1 MIRIALPD
9 DALAIHNLHTRSVR
23 GLCTRDY
30 PKEVIEAW
38 LLGRSPEG
46 YRGIAKKEMY
56 VFEEGGAICGFSH
69 VVPIYGVAL
78 FVDPDHTKRGV
89 GRALFE
95 HALALIRASGSV
107 PVPFEATI
115 TALPFY
121 LKMGCTEIR
130 RSFVE
135 KNHVK
140 VETVLMRLPGKTNYA
155 ADPTA
160 LAGTTGASAAGVTA
174 GREASRTAI
183 GTAYLRAAHQLLDAP
198 PRVLEDPVAVRLLGK
213 DASQNICEAATR
225 YRSPEMNALRSHV
238 VLRSRFAEDRLAAAV
253 QRGVSQ
259 YVILGAGFDTF
270 AFRQP
275 DWAKSLKIF
284 EIDHR
289 ETQLVKQSFLTKA
302 SLDLPANV
310 RFAQIDFEHESLL
323 EGLGRHLVSLEEPTF
338 FSWLGVT
345 MYLNETAI
353 DAALKSMA
361 AYPSGSEVVL
371 TFKQPM
377 VKTTGKAA
385 EATQKLAENVASM
398 GEPFVSF
405 FEPKAMEAKLTNA
418 GFSKVEFL
426 DLGTA
431 GERYF
436 ALRPADLPRPK
447 QINIVRGIR

>member
-30 PKEVIEAW
+30 PEEVIEGW
-38 LLGRSPEG
+38 LEGRSPEG
-46 YRGIAKKEMY
+46 YRGIAKQEMY
-56 VFEEGGAICGFSH
+56 VFEENGVVCGFSH
-69 VVPIYGVAL
+69 VVPNCIVAL
-78 FVDPDHTKRGV
+78 FVDPDHAKRGV

-95 HALALIRASGSV
+95 HAWALVRASGAA
-107 PVPFEATI
+107 PAPFEATI

-140 VETVLMRLPGKTNYA
+140 VETVLMRLPGET
-155 ADPTA
+155 D
-160 LAGTTGASAAGVTA
+160 
-174 GREASRTAI
+174 REASRTAL
-183 GTAYLRAAHQLLDAP
+183 GTAYLRAAHQLLDAAP
-198 PRVLEDPVAVRLLGK
+198 KILEDPVAVRLLGEGVGPK
-213 DASQNICEAATR
+213 ICESAER
-225 YRSPEMNALRSHV
+225 YQNPEAKALRSHV

-284 EIDHR
+284 EVDHPD
-289 ETQLVKQSFLTKA
+289 TQSLKRSFLTKA
-302 SLDLPANV
+302 GLDVPANV

-323 EGLGRHLVSLEEPTF
+323 EGLCRHHVSLEEPAF

-345 MYLNETAI
+345 VYLKEAAI
-353 DAALKSMA
+353 DAVLKSMA

-377 VKTTGKAA
+377 VQTAGKAA
-385 EATQKLAENVASM
+385 EAAQKLAENVASV

-405 FEPKAMEAKLTNA
+405 FEPKAMEAKLLSA
-418 GFSKVEFL
+418 GFGKVEFL
-426 DLGTA
+426 DLETA
-431 GERYF
+431 GTRYF
-436 ALRPADLPRPK
+436 ASRPADLPKPK
-447 QINIVRGIR
+447 HINIVSGIL